1 MQASRTAEGDAK
13 PDQAVLQ
20 EQLAAAAQRAEAM
33 GADLM
38 AERGAHTATRRQL
51 LDLQR
56 QSAKRPVTPASA
68 PRSPA
73 AAGEPAA
80 KTHAVRVTVCASHKS
95 LQPCCCR

>member
-1 MQASRTAEGDAK
+1 MQASRTAESEAK
-13 PDQAVLQ
+13 PDQAALQ

-38 AERGAHTATRRQL
+38 AEREAHAATRRQL

-56 QSAKRPVTPASA
+56 QAAKRPATPASA
-68 PRSPA
+68 TRSPV

-80 KTHAVRVTVCASHKS
+80 QTNAGRVNVCACHKAT
-95 LQPCCCR
+95 QPCCCT